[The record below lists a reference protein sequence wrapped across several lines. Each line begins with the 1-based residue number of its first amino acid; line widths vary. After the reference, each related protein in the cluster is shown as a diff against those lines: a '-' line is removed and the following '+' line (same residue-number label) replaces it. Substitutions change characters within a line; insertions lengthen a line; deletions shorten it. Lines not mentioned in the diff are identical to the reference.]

1 MKYRYLPIIIDE
13 TGKEYQS
20 RSYRY
25 LCDAVEGLEFFIQV
39 FNDGN
44 DHKIVDAYILN
55 KITGKEIRP

>member
-13 TGKEYQS
+13 TGKEYQHM
-20 RSYRY
+20 SYRY
-25 LCDAVEGLEFFIQV
+25 LCDAVDGLEFFVKV